1 MMKSLQEFKAER
13 MKDPAFVKAYA
24 ESEPEMNIIRAIVD
38 ARNQQKLTQ
47 KELAER
53 TGIAQTE
60 ISRIESGA
68 RNPSLKILQ
77 RLADGMGMVLKVS
90 FEPKK
95 EMYA

>member
-1 MMKSLQEFKAER
+1 
-13 MKDPAFVKAYA
+13 
-24 ESEPEMNIIRAIVD
+24 MNIIRAIVD

-95 EMYA
+95 EMHA

>member
-1 MMKSLQEFKAER
+1 MKSLQEFKAER
-13 MKDPAFVKAYA
+13 MKDSAFVKAYA

-95 EMYA
+95 EMHA

>member
-1 MMKSLQEFKAER
+1 MKSLQEFKAER
-13 MKDPAFVKAYA
+13 MKDPAVVKAYA

-95 EMYA
+95 EMHA

>member
-13 MKDPAFVKAYA
+13 MKDSAFVKAYA

-95 EMYA
+95 EMHA

>member
-1 MMKSLQEFKAER
+1 

-60 ISRIESGA
+60 ISRIECGA
-68 RNPSLKILQ
+68 HSPSLKILQ
-77 RLADGMGMVLKVS
+77 RLANGMGMVLKVS

-95 EMYA
+95 EMHA

>member
-1 MMKSLQEFKAER
+1 

-24 ESEPEMNIIRAIVD
+24 ESEPKMNIIRAIVD
-38 ARNQQKLTQ
+38 ARNQQNLTQ

-60 ISRIESGA
+60 ISRIESGT

-95 EMYA
+95 KIHA

>member
-1 MMKSLQEFKAER
+1 MMKSLQEFKAE
-13 MKDPAFVKAYA
+13 
-24 ESEPEMNIIRAIVD
+24 
-38 ARNQQKLTQ
+38 ARNRQNLTQ
-47 KELAER
+47 KELAEK

-90 FEPKK
+90 FEPKR
-95 EMYA
+95 EIHA

>member
-1 MMKSLQEFKAER
+1 

-95 EMYA
+95 EMHA

>member
-1 MMKSLQEFKAER
+1 
-13 MKDPAFVKAYA
+13 AFVKAYA

-95 EMYA
+95 EMHA

>member
-1 MMKSLQEFKAER
+1 

-24 ESEPEMNIIRAIVD
+24 ESEPEMNIICAIVD
-38 ARNQQKLTQ
+38 ARNQQNLTQ

-60 ISRIESGA
+60 ISRIESGT

-90 FEPKK
+90 FEPKRK
-95 EMYA
+95 YMREQLTHN

>member
-47 KELAER
+47 KELA
-53 TGIAQTE
+53 
-60 ISRIESGA
+60 
-68 RNPSLKILQ
+68 LHKL
-77 RLADGMGMVLKVS
+77 RLAVLKV
-90 FEPKK
+90 EP
-95 EMYA
+95 ATRP